1 MSTLINEQDVFASSV
16 RFSDDLM
23 TVSLDDG
30 RLISVPLAWYP
41 RLLHGTPQERGKY
54 ELIGGGEGVHWP
66 DLDEDISVIGL
77 LAGRPSAE
85 SDASLSRWLAK
96 RAETPK

>member
-1 MSTLINEQDVFASSV
+1 MSTLINEQDVFASLV
-16 RFSDDLM
+16 QFSDDLI

-41 RLLHGTPQERGKY
+41 RLLHGTPQERNKY
-54 ELIGGGEGVHWP
+54 ELTGGGEGIHWP

-77 LAGRPSAE
+77 IAGKPSAE
-85 SDASLSRWLAK
+85 SDASLARWLQK
-96 RAETPK
+96 RIQAPK